1 MSCRSQLS
9 SWQSLQKLAEKMKST
24 HLKDLFSQD
33 NSRFDKFSIQMP
45 GLLFDYSKNL
55 ITTDEMNA
63 LQSLAQQTE
72 LTAWRDKMFA
82 GEKINFTENRA
93 VLHVAL
99 RNRSCAPI
107 YVNGEDVSQSIA
119 AELSKMHAFVN
130 KVRSGEWK
138 GYTGRVI
145 TDVVSIGVGGS
156 NLGPQMATE
165 ALQNYADET
174 LRIHYISN
182 ADGVQISKVLKQLN
196 PASTLFVV
204 SSKTFTTSETM
215 ANAKTAVAWLKSVAN
230 DDTAVAKHFVAVST
244 NLEKTAEFGISS
256 DNVFTMWDWVG
267 GRFSMWSAIGL
278 PVALYLG
285 FDAFIELLEGAF
297 EVDEHFKNAPLTK
310 NVPVIMA
317 LLSIWNTTFLGAK
330 AQAILPYDQ
339 TMHMLPAYL
348 QQAEMESN
356 GKSVTFSGEAV
367 PYTTVPLLWGM
378 TGINGQHAFYQYL
391 HQGNTIVPADFIGS
405 IKPTV
410 EVNNHHEIL
419 MSNFFAQTEALMT
432 GVSAEQVREEL
443 TAKGHSAQEIENLV
457 NHKVHKGNR
466 PTTSILLDQVDAKHL
481 GKLIALYE
489 HKIFCQGILL
499 QICSFDQWG
508 VELGKGLASKIQ
520 NELEDNDVVAEHDSS
535 TNGLISYFKNK
546 RI

>member
-9 SWQSLQKLAEKMKST
+9 SWQSLQELAEKMKST

-244 NLEKTAEFGISS
+244 NLEKNS
-256 DNVFTMWDWVG
+256 
-267 GRFSMWSAIGL
+267 
-278 PVALYLG
+278 
-285 FDAFIELLEGAF
+285 
-297 EVDEHFKNAPLTK
+297 
-310 NVPVIMA
+310 
-317 LLSIWNTTFLGAK
+317 
-330 AQAILPYDQ
+330 
-339 TMHMLPAYL
+339 
-348 QQAEMESN
+348 
-356 GKSVTFSGEAV
+356 
-367 PYTTVPLLWGM
+367 
-378 TGINGQHAFYQYL
+378 
-391 HQGNTIVPADFIGS
+391 
-405 IKPTV
+405 
-410 EVNNHHEIL
+410 
-419 MSNFFAQTEALMT
+419 
-432 GVSAEQVREEL
+432 
-443 TAKGHSAQEIENLV
+443 
-457 NHKVHKGNR
+457 
-466 PTTSILLDQVDAKHL
+466 
-481 GKLIALYE
+481 
-489 HKIFCQGILL
+489 
-499 QICSFDQWG
+499 
-508 VELGKGLASKIQ
+508 
-520 NELEDNDVVAEHDSS
+520 
-535 TNGLISYFKNK
+535 
-546 RI
+546 